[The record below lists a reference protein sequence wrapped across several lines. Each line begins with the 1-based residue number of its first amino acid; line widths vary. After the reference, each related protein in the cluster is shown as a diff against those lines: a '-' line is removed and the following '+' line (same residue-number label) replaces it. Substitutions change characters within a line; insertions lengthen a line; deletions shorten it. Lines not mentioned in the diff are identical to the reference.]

1 MKDDKSYQSFI
12 LNNILL
18 SFAIDLRI
26 YKDDR
31 RNQLP
36 PRGEVGRH
44 DDPDRSPDEMA
55 VADSTLAMPLQGMRG
70 RSQEGVSV
78 LPVAKTKRRVSCADP
93 SREDAE
99 ENKTER
105 KVI

>member
-1 MKDDKSYQSFI
+1 M
-12 LNNILL
+12 LL
-18 SFAIDLRI
+18 AHVCELTTLV
-26 YKDDR
+26 Y
-31 RNQLP
+31 
-36 PRGEVGRH
+36 EVLEYPHAEERKY
-44 DDPDRSPDEMA
+44 SPDEMA
-55 VADSTLAMPLQGMRG
+55 VADSTLAMPLQGMRR
-70 RSQEGVSV
+70 RSREGVSV

>member
-1 MKDDKSYQSFI
+1 MRSIFAYGYKDDK
-12 LNNILL
+12 
-18 SFAIDLRI
+18 
-26 YKDDR
+26 

-55 VADSTLAMPLQGMRG
+55 VADSSLAMPLQGMRG